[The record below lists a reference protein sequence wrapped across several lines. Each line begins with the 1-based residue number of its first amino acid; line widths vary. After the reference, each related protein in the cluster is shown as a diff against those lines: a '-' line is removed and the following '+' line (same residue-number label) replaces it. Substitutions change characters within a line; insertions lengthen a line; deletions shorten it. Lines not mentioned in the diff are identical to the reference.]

1 MRFSIVFD
9 DNGTILAASV
19 GDEEA
24 NNAARGPGVSSG
36 CFDISDDLPDAELHQ
51 TVERLLIRKLTREEL
66 KQRGSQGRLILANLE
81 STLNFL
87 TSNNPPET
95 ERRIETCRD

>member
-24 NNAARGPGVSSG
+24 NNAVRSPGVSSG

-51 TVERLLIRKLTREEL
+51 TVERLLIETDAREL
-66 KQRGSQGRLILANLE
+66 KQRRSQEEADIGQSGVDLE
-81 STLNFL
+81 FSDKQQST
-87 TSNNPPET
+87 
-95 ERRIETCRD
+95 